1 MVCFICLSGHP
12 CKLFEGEKNPDYA
25 PSFKL
30 GHKQEKSIV
39 TPLSAV
45 DRYEGQK
52 RGLEVRKFEKG
63 VV

>member
-1 MVCFICLSGHP
+1 MVCFSCLSGHP
-12 CKLFEGEKNPDYA
+12 CKLFEGVKNPDYA

-45 DRYEGQK
+45 DRYEGQN
-52 RGLEVRKFEKG
+52 RERT
-63 VV
+63 